1 MSHFT
6 KATDNTT
13 CSKPVWC
20 MYFDFG
26 GRVLHLKSFLESN
39 TNLTKLV
46 ACFFSA
52 AEAWKSSKKLGNL
65 ESLMG
70 DVQNSTV
77 MSQGVFILQ
86 TLPDVSQKISTIQN
100 GPSKKTISW
109 HKYTFLRIQEGHV
122 GSVLEGYPA
131 DGGGYISDS
140 STTFTV
146 EMFFPNKTRY
156 QVKTVAG
163 Y

>member
-1 MSHFT
+1 
-6 KATDNTT
+6 
-13 CSKPVWC
+13 
-20 MYFDFG
+20 
-26 GRVLHLKSFLESN
+26 
-39 TNLTKLV
+39 
-46 ACFFSA
+46 
-52 AEAWKSSKKLGNL
+52 
-65 ESLMG
+65 MG

-86 TLPDVSQKISTIQN
+86 TLPDSDVSQKISTIQN

-122 GSVLEGYPA
+122 DSVLEGYAA